1 MIQSSWD
8 DRGQTEGA
16 TATITD
22 TAQQVLTTISMPNDG
37 YLNGANANVTLTI
50 QPATAT
56 TINAANVMQ
65 YHCDLLFGA
74 CFIGFWLC
82 LSAVISSFYPLITD
96 ANGVSLPYHQRLN
109 LHLQI
114 RP

>member
-50 QPATAT
+50 QPATA
-56 TINAANVMQ
+56 ANVMQ

-74 CFIGFWLC
+74 CYSKRRKKIKIIHSGDVMMLCGFG
-82 LSAVISSFYPLITD
+82 F
-96 ANGVSLPYHQRLN
+96 
-109 LHLQI
+109 
-114 RP
+114 